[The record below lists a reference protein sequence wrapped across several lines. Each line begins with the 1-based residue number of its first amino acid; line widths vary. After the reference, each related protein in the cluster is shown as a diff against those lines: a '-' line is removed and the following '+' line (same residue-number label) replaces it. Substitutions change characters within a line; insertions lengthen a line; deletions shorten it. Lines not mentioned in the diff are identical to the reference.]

1 MTRHLSQFMT
11 ISASRPMR
19 LLYSSFHDR
28 ETQRVPPS
36 YTLQPETHRSTRSL
50 SYLSHQ
56 ISMSEWGLTLEE
68 TIVELS
74 AFSHYFSHM
83 HIWKSVF
90 SSGVQAIDNMII
102 ASLGR
107 NHLIA

>member
-36 YTLQPETHRSTRSL
+36 HRSTRSL
-50 SYLSHQ
+50 SYLSHK
-56 ISMSEWGLTLEE
+56 IAMSELGLTLEE

-83 HIWKSVF
+83 HIWNSIF

-107 NHLIA
+107 NHFIA